1 MTEQPAGGRDVLA
14 ELDSVGEYL
23 LGLIGDDPKP
33 GQDAN
38 KSDLLSRL
46 FHLKTVAQNISELH
60 ALYSSGVTHEQLV
73 RSSRGL
79 SEADTA
85 AQARIADLERQ
96 LAEARGGSSA
106 QV

>member
-14 ELDSVGEYL
+14 ELDSLGEYL
-23 LGLIGDDPKP
+23 LALIGDNPQP

-38 KSDLLSRL
+38 KTDLVSRL

-60 ALYSSGVTHEQLV
+60 AVYASGVTHDQLV
-73 RSSRGL
+73 RRSRGM

-85 AQARIADLERQ
+85 AQERIAELERQ
-96 LAEARGGSSA
+96 LAEARGSASA